1 MPLPTT
7 FESLLRIFCHPFSRP
22 RLRVTL
28 LGTILV
34 APLALAQ
41 TPPATSASPA
51 PESGTPVQLSEFV
64 VQSTEDT
71 GYDVTNSV
79 SGVRFR
85 TELLTL
91 PKTINVATAEF
102 IRDIGATDLLGI
114 ITAMTGGT
122 IDSVSGS
129 GATDLNLRFR
139 GVSTTFVY
147 RDGMRG
153 FAPVDPISID
163 RVEII
168 KGPSSFFGGQVQAGG
183 FANYVT
189 KQPTGRKFTTF
200 RQSFGSY
207 DTYRTEVE
215 NSGGLSLGRDRKL
228 NYRVAL
234 AYSTNDTYRE
244 FEHQKKWSPFVA
256 LSYQVFRDTTVSA
269 NFQYLKREMNFAFTS
284 PIFLTLGPGA
294 GNFTPYRPRE
304 NFNAY
309 GGKAFINI
317 GSALTSVAVDHRF
330 SDWLSLRAALFQSET
345 HHTRFN
351 PVVGQTITVNAT
363 TRART
368 LTRSN
373 VQFLNQANQ
382 DRTAR
387 VDLLGNWSFGPVKLK
402 AYTGW
407 ERVYG
412 KFMVVN
418 KTSPANSLTPL
429 NIDTPNYDIGTPDRA
444 TVGTPNPFYGI
455 YDAFSGGIQADLY
468 QKLFVYAGTRHDDG
482 YSNKPLG
489 QAIQIGS
496 PFKINTPHMGASYKL
511 TPHVALFVSRS
522 QSFVPNQGQ
531 KFDGTSLEPLTGRG
545 TDIGLKFGEFLDG
558 KLSGQITTFNQQ
570 ISNQRLNDPDHPGF
584 QITSGG
590 SDKSQGVEFDLSYRP
605 IPNWKMVVGYS
616 NIDAKTIFSITPAAI
631 GIRPPNT
638 PTHGVNFLSNYSVQ
652 RGALKG
658 LGLIVIANYVSDRR
672 QGSGVTPDTWFNRY
686 PGYKKLDVV
695 FNYAAKIFNRTA
707 NLSLGVR
714 NVTDQ
719 EYLAGGWGVPRS
731 FDGSVSL
738 RF

>member
-1 MPLPTT
+1 MVS
-7 FESLLRIFCHPFSRP
+7 FAANLLRPASP
-22 RLRVTL
+22 WVAL
-28 LGTILV
+28 LL
-34 APLALAQ
+34 ASSALAAPV
-41 TPPATSASPA
+41 TPVAAPAPKAEEASPI
-51 PESGTPVQLSEFV
+51 QLSEFV
-64 VQSTEDT
+64 VQSTDDT

-102 IRDIGATDLLGI
+102 IRDIGATDLAQI

-122 IDSVSGS
+122 VDSVSGS

-139 GVSTTFVY
+139 GVSTSFVY

-153 FAPVDPISID
+153 FAPVDPIAID
-163 RVEII
+163 RVEVI

-189 KQPTGRKFTTF
+189 KQPTGRAFSTF

-207 DTYRTEVE
+207 NNYRTELE
-215 NSGGLSLGRDRKL
+215 NSGAVGRGKGPAL
-228 NYRVAL
+228 LYRVAL
-234 AYSTNDTYRE
+234 AYASNDTYRE
-244 FEHQKKWSPFVA
+244 FEHQKKWSPYVA
-256 LSYQVFRDTTVSA
+256 LSYQVFRDTTISA
-269 NFQYLKREMNFAFTS
+269 NFQYLKREMNYAFTS

-309 GGKAFINI
+309 GGQAYINI

-330 SDWLSLRAALFQSET
+330 SSWLSLRASLFQSET

-351 PVVGQTITVNAT
+351 PVVGQTISVNAVT
-363 TRART
+363 GVRT
-368 LTRSN
+368 LGRSN

-387 VDLLGNWSFGPVKLK
+387 TDLLGNWAFGPVKLK
-402 AYTGW
+402 AYAGW

-418 KTSPANSLTPL
+418 KTSPANSLTAL
-429 NIDTPNYDIGTPDRA
+429 NIDKPDYTLLSPAAATIGA
-444 TVGTPNPFYGI
+444 PNPFYGI
-455 YDAFSGGIQADLY
+455 YDAWSGGVQAE
-468 QKLFVYAGTRHDDG
+468 LFHNLFIYAGTRHDDG

-531 KFDGTSLEPLTGRG
+531 KYDGTSLEPLTGRG
-545 TDIGLKFGEFLDG
+545 TDVGLKFGDFLGG
-558 KLSGQITTFNQQ
+558 KLSGQITAFSQQ

-590 SDKSQGVEFDLSYRP
+590 SDESQGVEFDLSYRP
-605 IPNWKMVVGYS
+605 VTPWKMVVGYS

-638 PTHGVNFLSNYSVQ
+638 PTHGVNFLSNYSIQ
-652 RGALKG
+652 HGMLKG
-658 LGLIVIANYVSDRR
+658 AGFIVIGNYVSSRR
-672 QGSGVTPDTWFNRY
+672 QGSGTTPDTSFNRY
-686 PGYKKLDVV
+686 PGYKKVDLV
-695 FNYAAKIFNRTA
+695 FNYGTKISNRPV
-707 NLSLGVR
+707 NLSFGLR
-714 NVTDQ
+714 NVTNAV
-719 EYLAGGWGVPRS
+719 YLAGGWGVPRS